1 MFRYLRVTILGL
13 FDERNLLEI
22 SSPDFPGERLLACR
36 NPELAK
42 LRVHTR
48 AALLASTEESLQK
61 IQARVEAGKLVGKDK
76 IGVAVGKVVNRYKVS
91 KHFELT
97 ITDGSL
103 AFVRAQQSI
112 DTEAATLARY
122 PA

>member
-1 MFRYLRVTILGL
+1 MVTVCNKAARYQVFLWLYDR
-13 FDERNLLEI
+13 
-22 SSPDFPGERLLACR
+22 
-36 NPELAK
+36 
-42 LRVHTR
+42 
-48 AALLASTEESLQK
+48 
-61 IQARVEAGKLVGKDK
+61 EAGKLVGKDK
-76 IGVAVGKVVNRYKVS
+76 IGVAVGKVVNRYKVA